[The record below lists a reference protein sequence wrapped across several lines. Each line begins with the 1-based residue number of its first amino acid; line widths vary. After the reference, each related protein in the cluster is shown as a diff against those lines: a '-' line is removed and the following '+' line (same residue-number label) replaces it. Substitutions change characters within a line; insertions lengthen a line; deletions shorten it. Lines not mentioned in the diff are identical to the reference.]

1 MAEIKNRFVLFETR
15 SSFEA
20 KKANIASESIVF
32 IADQQK
38 IYTQGKFFTKD
49 AFTQYQ
55 IDGKTYSP
63 NDGWDPVAERELADS
78 IIKFVAGDGLV
89 ASAGT
94 NGEITYSLKG
104 VAKAA
109 ETTGENTG
117 KFIKGITVNSF
128 GQVTGIE
135 YADIVQN
142 TYDFKSAKSAGDGN
156 AKLTFSMVDA
166 LDAKNNKEVEVA
178 IKGKTSDKIAVTS
191 DANGNIEIAHN
202 KTASAVK
209 VTSAIVDNQ
218 VSVLGN
224 IEGDA
229 WGHLISATQV
239 SVPTKAYVDSEVEKL
254 ENLVGTSVDAAL
266 ILQGVATKA
275 DDLKATATEDYTY
288 TPKRGHTWK
297 VGATFEFTNAEDK
310 TEKVKAGDVIVC
322 VEDSPVAKWSAIQS
336 NVDIATGSV
345 LGLVKGGS
353 TIEASR
359 IYGVEIDGNGS
370 MTVKVPAQHI
380 PEVTSK
386 IVTAGAANA
395 ETNAAVADT
404 VNKVYV
410 NHLDKSDSDAAA
422 VITSHSFAGDGAVK
436 VSANATG
443 DITIAATDNDTTYT
457 IAYSEDASGSTVS
470 ITPTKVVNGVKQSAG
485 APLSAT
491 VSSWGYPDKKA

>member
-55 IDGKTYSP
+55 IDGKIYSP
-63 NDGWDPVAERELADS
+63 NDGWDPVAERELTDS
-78 IIKFVAGDGLV
+78 IIKFSSGDGLK
-89 ASAGT
+89 ATAGA
-94 NGEITYSLKG
+94 NGEITYSLDSVSKTVNEKG
-104 VAKAA
+104 
-109 ETTGENTG
+109 TNTG
-117 KFIKGITVNSF
+117 KFIKNITVNSF
-128 GQVTGIE
+128 GQVIGIE
-135 YADIVQN
+135 YANIVQN
-142 TYDFKSAKSAGDGN
+142 TYNFESAKSAKDGN

-166 LDAKNNKEVEVA
+166 LDAENNKEVEVA
-178 IKGKTSDKIAVTS
+178 IKGKASDLISVTS
-191 DANGNIEIAHN
+191 DADGNIEIAHD
-202 KTASAVK
+202 KAAAAVK
-209 VTSAIVDNQ
+209 VISSIADNQ

-254 ENLVGTSVDAAL
+254 ENLVGTSVDASL

-275 DDLKATATEDYTY
+275 SDLEAKTTDDYTY

-297 VGATFEFTNAEDK
+297 VGATFEFTNADGN

-345 LGLVKGGS
+345 LGLVKGGA
-353 TIEASR
+353 TNEASR
-359 IYGVEIDGNGS
+359 TYGVEIDGNGS

-386 IVTAGAANA
+386 IVTAGDADA
-395 ETNAAVADT
+395 EDNAAVA
-404 VNKVYV
+404 VEKNKVYV
-410 NHLDKSDSDAAA
+410 NHLDKSDKDADA
-422 VITSHSFAGDGAVK
+422 VISSHSFAGSGAVK

-457 IAYSEDASGSTVS
+457 IAYSENASGSTVS
-470 ITPTKVVNGVKQSAG
+470 IIPTKIVNGVAQDQG

-491 VSSWGYPDKKA
+491 VSSWGYPDKA